1 MWKMQ
6 TRIAAIAIFCIILF
20 YSLLLH
26 IQNIP
31 SFINRLQNYIFFLIS
46 AKINKLFLPINRNN
60 YYLCITINE
69 YIIMN
74 TIVIETSDVLEFDKV
89 SKLLSS
95 LKIKFSV
102 RKSGE
107 LDYDYKEIDRLLSS
121 ADYDREH
128 SLLKTV
134 DIEHLWD

>member
-6 TRIAAIAIFCIILF
+6 TRIAAIAIFCIIMSYPF
-20 YSLLLH
+20 LLH
-26 IQNIP
+26 IQKH
-31 SFINRLQNYIFFLIS
+31 SFVYKSTTKLHFFLIS
-46 AKINKLFLPINRNN
+46 AKINNLFLPINRNN

-102 RKSGE
+102 RKSEE

-121 ADYDREH
+121 VDYDREH